1 MTRKKKMKKK
11 SRQVWGIYILYVF
24 RSAVRRTRVKSQT
37 SITRYYAMRFFLNCR
52 IYIHVCVCLSS
63 VCVYRSLCSHVLYI
77 IYLIKKKKNNNN
89 INIIVS
95 SRLWLIYMSWE
106 VGNLQRYRGI
116 LFYI

>member
-63 VCVYRSLCSHVLYI
+63 VCVCRSLCSHVLYI
-77 IYLIKKKKNNNN
+77 IYLIKKK
-89 INIIVS
+89 
-95 SRLWLIYMSWE
+95 
-106 VGNLQRYRGI
+106 Q
-116 LFYI
+116 